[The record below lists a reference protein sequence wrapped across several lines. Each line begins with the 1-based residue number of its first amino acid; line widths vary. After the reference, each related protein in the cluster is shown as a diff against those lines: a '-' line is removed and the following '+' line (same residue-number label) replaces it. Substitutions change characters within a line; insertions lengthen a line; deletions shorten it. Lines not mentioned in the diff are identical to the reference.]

1 MARKGF
7 PHSMARR
14 SSTSTIQL
22 RRDGSCLRQ
31 DMSTH
36 PKMSEGP
43 KAAEL
48 GNGKR
53 AQIIATLIR
62 FVAFG
67 AFVAFPAV
75 GYAQAGPPGPP
86 PDEGRG
92 DVAKVHVACAADADR
107 FCKDAKA
114 GHGHVRACLEAHEAD
129 LSDDCKAALHDAREH
144 HHPHG

>member
-1 MARKGF
+1 MGLEN
-7 PHSMARR
+7 
-14 SSTSTIQL
+14 SSRAGSEHPYLEPTVNGPL
-22 RRDGSCLRQ
+22 RRCGSCLHQ
-31 DMSTH
+31 DMIS
-36 PKMSEGP
+36 K
-43 KAAEL
+43 
-48 GNGKR
+48 
-53 AQIIATLIR
+53 LIR

-67 AFVAFPAV
+67 GVLAIPAI
-75 GYAQAGPPGPP
+75 GYAESGPPGPP

-92 DVAKVHVACAADADR
+92 KAAEVHVACAADADR